1 MAIVAIFD
9 FPGEPVDKYE
19 KVFEVGGPS
28 VFEQPG
34 RLHHVCYR
42 TDSGFTVAD
51 VWTDEQ
57 ALADFGEIIGPAMQK
72 AGLEAKPAVY
82 PVQGLVT
89 QDGQR
94 RI

>member
-9 FPGEPVDKYE
+9 FPGEPVAKYE
-19 KVFEVGGPS
+19 KVFETGGAEVLNQPS
-28 VFEQPG
+28 

-42 TDSGFTVAD
+42 TDSGFTVVD
-51 VWTDEQ
+51 VWEDERS
-57 ALADFGEIIGPAMQK
+57 LAAFGEIIGPAMQK
-72 AGLEAKPAVY
+72 AGLAAEPAVS

-89 QDGQR
+89 QDGHR